1 MLLNFIPFRV
11 IKINVMIDSFLKV
24 HMNADITF
32 VSSVE
37 NWCSSIAVSFRTNR
51 FVIHVFVYAYGH
63 LKASLVGFQV

>member
-37 NWCSSIAVSFRTNR
+37 N
-51 FVIHVFVYAYGH
+51 
-63 LKASLVGFQV
+63 